1 MTDGRQRPSL
11 VIPAHLGVI
20 LGLSTGAYA
29 LTLAA
34 VTGLQASA
42 EATARAERAPTVAAI
57 EDLAAGHDR
66 LGARLDA
73 ARTAYESAAGTYADA
88 GIEVAELEARL
99 AELAAAV
106 TEVSGTAAS
115 LPTGVKLPPVTRTVT
130 TISAPT
136 TQATSGAS
144 GG

>member
-1 MTDGRQRPSL
+1 MTDGRRPSL

-42 EATARAERAPTVAAI
+42 EATARTERAPTVAAI
-57 EDLAAGHDR
+57 EDLVAGHDR

-73 ARTAYESAAGTYADA
+73 ARAAYESAAGTYADA
-88 GIEVAELEARL
+88 GIEVADLEARL

-106 TEVSGTAAS
+106 TQVSGTAAS

-130 TISAPT
+130 TVSAPT